1 MRASSDH
8 ILTSHADSLPRPD
21 ALIEANRAREAGE
34 AADECGCA
42 YLAADTHVVLVLSYV
57 NPGAV
62 FRASLVVFKTRY
74 HLLFFSLAWRAL
86 KGIATSFSP
95 MPRNPPTPMINAVTR
110 PSLSIRTS
118 STSPILLSDGS

>member
-1 MRASSDH
+1 MM
-8 ILTSHADSLPRPD
+8 
-21 ALIEANRAREAGE
+21 
-34 AADECGCA
+34 A

-62 FRASLVVFKTRY
+62 LRASLVVFKTRY
-74 HLLFFSLAWRAL
+74 HLLFFSLACKAL
-86 KGIATSFSP
+86 KGIATAFSP
-95 MPRNPPTPMINAVTR
+95 MPRNPPTPMIKAVTR